1 MSIILHH
8 LNASRSFRILWLLE
22 EINQPYELKSY
33 FRDKATNLAPQELK
47 NIHPLGK
54 SPVIELSEKVIAE
67 SGAIVE
73 ILIEKFAPQLA
84 PAKDSDSYLD
94 YLQWIHFSESSAM
107 VPYLL
112 NIFNS
117 IELKN
122 GTQLK
127 FLDQYAYAELDKV
140 FSYLDQ
146 QLAGKKFLVDN
157 CLTGADF
164 MIGFVVY
171 GLINS
176 LNIRSKYLNIEQ
188 YVESLKS
195 LESWQRAMMIE
206 QNLHQQINEIDLGK
220 ES

>member
-54 SPVIELSEKVIAE
+54 SPVIELNGKVITE

-73 ILIEKFAPQLA
+73 ILIEKFAPQLM
-84 PAKDSDSYLD
+84 PAKDSDSYFD
-94 YLQWIHFSESSAM
+94 YLQWVHFSESSAM

-127 FLDQYAYAELDKV
+127 FLDQYAHTELDKV

-146 QLAGKKFLVDN
+146 QLVGKKFLVGD

-188 YVESLKS
+188 YVKSLEN
-195 LESWQRAMMIE
+195 LESWQKAMSIE
-206 QNLHQQINEIDLGK
+206 QNLHH
-220 ES
+220 

>member
-33 FRDKATNLAPQELK
+33 FRDKTTNLAPQELK
-47 NIHPLGK
+47 TIHPLGK
-54 SPVIELSEKVIAE
+54 SPVIELDGKVIAE

-73 ILIEKFAPQLA
+73 ILIEKFAPQLM
-84 PAKDSDSYLD
+84 PAKNSDSYLD

-117 IELKN
+117 VELKN

-127 FLDQYAYAELDKV
+127 FLDQYAHAELDKV

-146 QLAGKKFLVDN
+146 QLVGKKFLVDN

-188 YVESLKS
+188 YVKSLAS
-195 LESWQRAMMIE
+195 LESWQKAMSIE
-206 QNLHQQINEIDLGK
+206 QNLHQQTNA
-220 ES
+220 

>member
-33 FRDKATNLAPQELK
+33 FRDKTTNLAPQELK

-54 SPVIELSEKVIAE
+54 SPVIELNGKVIAE

-73 ILIEKFAPQLA
+73 ILIEKFAPQLM

-94 YLQWIHFSESSAM
+94 YLQWVHFSESSAM

-127 FLDQYAYAELDKV
+127 FLDQYAHTELDKV

-146 QLAGKKFLVDN
+146 QLVGKKFLVGN
-157 CLTGADF
+157 SLTGADF

-188 YVESLKS
+188 YVKGLES
-195 LESWQRAMMIE
+195 LESWKKAMSIE
-206 QNLHQQINEIDLGK
+206 QNLHQQTNA
-220 ES
+220 

>member
-22 EINQPYELKSY
+22 EIKQPYELKSY
-33 FRDKATNLAPQELK
+33 FRDKTTNLAPQELK

-54 SPVIELSEKVIAE
+54 SPVIELDRKVISE

-73 ILIEKFAPQLA
+73 ILIEKFAPQLM

-94 YLQWIHFSESSAM
+94 YLQWVHFSESSAM

-127 FLDQYAYAELDKV
+127 FLDQYAHAELDKV

-146 QLAGKKFLVDN
+146 QLVGKKFLVDN

-188 YVESLKS
+188 YVKSLES
-195 LESWQRAMMIE
+195 LESWQKAMSIE
-206 QNLHQQINEIDLGK
+206 QNLPHQINA
-220 ES
+220 

>member
-33 FRDKATNLAPQELK
+33 FRDKTTNLAPQELK

-54 SPVIELSEKVIAE
+54 SPVIELDGKVIAE

-73 ILIEKFAPQLA
+73 ILIEKFAPQLM

-94 YLQWIHFSESSAM
+94 YLQWVHFSESSAM

-117 IELKN
+117 VELKN

-127 FLDQYAYAELDKV
+127 FLDQYAHAELDKV

-146 QLAGKKFLVDN
+146 QLVGKKFLVDN

-188 YVESLKS
+188 YVKSLEN
-195 LESWQRAMMIE
+195 LESWQKAMSIE
-206 QNLHQQINEIDLGK
+206 QNLHQQTNA
-220 ES
+220 

>member
-33 FRDKATNLAPQELK
+33 FRDKTTNLAPQELK

-54 SPVIELSEKVIAE
+54 SPVIELNGKVIAE

-73 ILIEKFAPQLA
+73 ILIEKFAPQLM

-127 FLDQYAYAELDKV
+127 FLDQYAHAELDKV

-146 QLAGKKFLVDN
+146 QLVGKKFLVGN
-157 CLTGADF
+157 SLTGADF

-188 YVESLKS
+188 YVKSLES
-195 LESWQRAMMIE
+195 LESWQKAMSIE
-206 QNLHQQINEIDLGK
+206 QNLHH
-220 ES
+220 

>member
-33 FRDKATNLAPQELK
+33 FRDKTTNLAPQELK

-54 SPVIELSEKVIAE
+54 SPVIELNGKVIVE

-73 ILIEKFAPQLA
+73 ILIEKFAPQLM

-94 YLQWIHFSESSAM
+94 YLQWVHFSESSAM

-127 FLDQYAYAELDKV
+127 FLDQYARTELDKV

-146 QLAGKKFLVDN
+146 QLVGKKFLVGD

-188 YVESLKS
+188 YVKSLEN
-195 LESWQRAMMIE
+195 LESWQKAMSIE
-206 QNLHQQINEIDLGK
+206 QNLHQQTNV
-220 ES
+220 

>member
-33 FRDKATNLAPQELK
+33 FRDKTTNLAPQELK

-54 SPVIELSEKVIAE
+54 SPVIELNGKVIVE

-73 ILIEKFAPQLA
+73 ILIEKFAPQLM

-94 YLQWIHFSESSAM
+94 YLQWVHFSESSAM

-127 FLDQYAYAELDKV
+127 FLDQYAHVELDKV

-146 QLAGKKFLVDN
+146 QLVGKKFLVGD

-188 YVESLKS
+188 YVKSLEN
-195 LESWQRAMMIE
+195 LESWQKAMSIE
-206 QNLHQQINEIDLGK
+206 QNLHHQTNA
-220 ES
+220 

>member
-33 FRDKATNLAPQELK
+33 FRDKTTNLAPQELK

-54 SPVIELSEKVIAE
+54 SPVIELNGKVITE

-73 ILIEKFAPQLA
+73 ILIEKFAPQLM

-94 YLQWIHFSESSAM
+94 YLQWVHFSESSAM

-127 FLDQYAYAELDKV
+127 FLDQYAHVELDKV

-146 QLAGKKFLVDN
+146 QLVGKKFLVGN
-157 CLTGADF
+157 SLTGADF

-188 YVESLKS
+188 YVKGLEN
-195 LESWQRAMMIE
+195 LESWQKAMSIE
-206 QNLHQQINEIDLGK
+206 QNLHQQTNA
-220 ES
+220 

>member
-22 EINQPYELKSY
+22 EIKQPYELKSY
-33 FRDKATNLAPQELK
+33 FRDKTTNLAPQELK
-47 NIHPLGK
+47 SIHPLGK
-54 SPVIELSEKVIAE
+54 SPVIELDGKVIAE

-73 ILIEKFAPQLA
+73 ILIEKFAPQLV

-117 IELKN
+117 VELKN

-127 FLDQYAYAELDKV
+127 FLDQYAHAELDKV

-146 QLAGKKFLVDN
+146 QLVGKKFLVDN

-188 YVESLKS
+188 YVKSLEN
-195 LESWQRAMMIE
+195 LESWQKAMSIE
-206 QNLHQQINEIDLGK
+206 KNLPHQINA
-220 ES
+220 

>member
-33 FRDKATNLAPQELK
+33 FRDKTTNLAPQELK
-47 NIHPLGK
+47 NVHPVGK
-54 SPVIELSEKVIAE
+54 SPVIELDGKVIAE

-73 ILIEKFAPQLA
+73 ILIEKFAPQLM

-127 FLDQYAYAELDKV
+127 FLDQYAHAELDKV

-146 QLAGKKFLVDN
+146 QLVGKKFLVDN

-188 YVESLKS
+188 YVKSLES
-195 LESWQRAMMIE
+195 LESWQKAMSIE
-206 QNLHQQINEIDLGK
+206 KNLHHRINA
-220 ES
+220 

>member
-22 EINQPYELKSY
+22 EINQPYELKRY
-33 FRDKATNLAPQELK
+33 FRDKTTNLAPQELK

-54 SPVIELSEKVIAE
+54 SPVIELNGKVIAE

-73 ILIEKFAPQLA
+73 ILIEKFAPQLM

-94 YLQWIHFSESSAM
+94 YLQWVHFSESSAM

-127 FLDQYAYAELDKV
+127 FLDQYAHAELDKV

-146 QLAGKKFLVDN
+146 QLLGKKFLVGN
-157 CLTGADF
+157 SLTGADF

-188 YVESLKS
+188 YVKSLES
-195 LESWQRAMMIE
+195 LESWQKAMSIE
-206 QNLHQQINEIDLGK
+206 QNLHHQTNA
-220 ES
+220 

>member
-33 FRDKATNLAPQELK
+33 LRDKTTNLAPQELK
-47 NIHPLGK
+47 SIHPLGK
-54 SPVIELSEKVIAE
+54 SPVIELNGKVIAE

-73 ILIEKFAPQLA
+73 ILIEKFAPQLM
-84 PAKDSDSYLD
+84 PAKDTDSYLD
-94 YLQWIHFSESSAM
+94 YLQWVHFSESSAM

-127 FLDQYAYAELDKV
+127 FLDQYAQTELDKV

-146 QLAGKKFLVDN
+146 QLVGKKFLVGD

-188 YVESLKS
+188 YVKGLEN
-195 LESWQRAMMIE
+195 LESWQKAMSIE
-206 QNLHQQINEIDLGK
+206 QNLHHQTNA
-220 ES
+220 

>member
-33 FRDKATNLAPQELK
+33 FRDKTKNLAPQELK

-54 SPVIELSEKVIAE
+54 SPVIELNGKVIAE

-73 ILIEKFAPQLA
+73 ILIEKFAPQLM

-94 YLQWIHFSESSAM
+94 YLQWVHFSESSAM

-127 FLDQYAYAELDKV
+127 FLDQYAQTELDKV

-146 QLAGKKFLVDN
+146 QLVGKKFLVGDY
-157 CLTGADF
+157 LTGADF

-188 YVESLKS
+188 YVKGLEN
-195 LESWQRAMMIE
+195 LESWKKAMSIE
-206 QNLHQQINEIDLGK
+206 QNLHQQTNA
-220 ES
+220 

>member
-33 FRDKATNLAPQELK
+33 FRDKTTNLAPQELK

-54 SPVIELSEKVIAE
+54 SPVIELDGKVIAE

-73 ILIEKFAPQLA
+73 ILIEKFAPQLM

-127 FLDQYAYAELDKV
+127 FLDQYAHAELDKV

-146 QLAGKKFLVDN
+146 QLVGKKFLVGN

-188 YVESLKS
+188 YVKSLEN
-195 LESWQRAMMIE
+195 LESWQKAMSIE
-206 QNLHQQINEIDLGK
+206 QNLHQQTNA
-220 ES
+220 

>member
-33 FRDKATNLAPQELK
+33 FRDKTTNLAPQELK

-54 SPVIELSEKVIAE
+54 SPVIELDGKVIAE

-73 ILIEKFAPQLA
+73 ILIEKFAPQLM

-117 IELKN
+117 VELKN

-127 FLDQYAYAELDKV
+127 FLDQYAHAELDKV

-146 QLAGKKFLVDN
+146 QLVGKKFLVDN

-164 MIGFVVY
+164 MMGFVVY

-188 YVESLKS
+188 YVKSLES
-195 LESWQRAMMIE
+195 LESWQKAMSIE
-206 QNLHQQINEIDLGK
+206 QNLYQQTNA
-220 ES
+220 

>member
-33 FRDKATNLAPQELK
+33 FRDKTTNLAPQELK

-54 SPVIELSEKVIAE
+54 SPVIELNGKVITE

-73 ILIEKFAPQLA
+73 ILIEKFAPQLM

-94 YLQWIHFSESSAM
+94 YLQWVHFSESSAM

-127 FLDQYAYAELDKV
+127 FLDQYAHVELDKV

-146 QLAGKKFLVDN
+146 QLVGKKFLVGN
-157 CLTGADF
+157 SLTGADF

-188 YVESLKS
+188 YVKSLEN
-195 LESWQRAMMIE
+195 LESWQKAMSIE
-206 QNLHQQINEIDLGK
+206 QNLHHQTNA
-220 ES
+220 

>member
-33 FRDKATNLAPQELK
+33 FRDKTTNLAPQELK
-47 NIHPLGK
+47 SIHPLGK
-54 SPVIELSEKVIAE
+54 SPVIELDGKVIAE

-73 ILIEKFAPQLA
+73 ILIEKFAPQLM
-84 PAKDSDSYLD
+84 PAKNSDSYLD

-117 IELKN
+117 VELKN

-127 FLDQYAYAELDKV
+127 FLDQYAHAELDKV

-146 QLAGKKFLVDN
+146 QLVGKKFLVDN

-188 YVESLKS
+188 YVKSLAS
-195 LESWQRAMMIE
+195 LESWQKAMSIE
-206 QNLHQQINEIDLGK
+206 QNLPHQINA
-220 ES
+220 

>member
-33 FRDKATNLAPQELK
+33 FRDKTTNLAPQELK

-54 SPVIELSEKVIAE
+54 SPVIELNGKVIVE

-73 ILIEKFAPQLA
+73 ILIEKFAPQLM

-94 YLQWIHFSESSAM
+94 YLQWVHFSESSAM

-127 FLDQYAYAELDKV
+127 FLDQYAHTELDKV

-146 QLAGKKFLVDN
+146 QLVGKKFLVGD

-188 YVESLKS
+188 YVKS
-195 LESWQRAMMIE
+195 LENLESWKKAMSIE
-206 QNLHQQINEIDLGK
+206 QNLHQQTNA
-220 ES
+220 

>member
-33 FRDKATNLAPQELK
+33 FRDKTTNLAPQELK

-54 SPVIELSEKVIAE
+54 SPVIELDGKIIAE

-73 ILIEKFAPQLA
+73 ILIEKFAPQLM

-94 YLQWIHFSESSAM
+94 YLQWVHFSESSAM

-117 IELKN
+117 VELKN

-127 FLDQYAYAELDKV
+127 FLDQYAHAELDKV

-146 QLAGKKFLVDN
+146 QLVGKKFLVDN

-188 YVESLKS
+188 YVKSLES
-195 LESWQRAMMIE
+195 LESWQKAMSIE
-206 QNLHQQINEIDLGK
+206 QNLHQQTNA
-220 ES
+220 

>member
-22 EINQPYELKSY
+22 EINQPYELKTY
-33 FRDKATNLAPQELK
+33 FRDKTTNLAPQELK

-54 SPVIELSEKVIAE
+54 SPVIELNGKVIAE

-73 ILIEKFAPQLA
+73 ILIEKFAPQLM

-94 YLQWIHFSESSAM
+94 YLQWVHFSESSAM

-127 FLDQYAYAELDKV
+127 FLDQYAQTELDKV

-146 QLAGKKFLVDN
+146 QLVGKKFLVGD

-164 MIGFVVY
+164 MIGLVVY

-188 YVESLKS
+188 YVKSLEN
-195 LESWQRAMMIE
+195 LESWQKAMSIE
-206 QNLHQQINEIDLGK
+206 QNLHQQTNV
-220 ES
+220 

>member
-33 FRDKATNLAPQELK
+33 YRDKTTNLAPQELK

-54 SPVIELSEKVIAE
+54 SPVIELNGKVIVE

-73 ILIEKFAPQLA
+73 ILIEKFAPQLM

-94 YLQWIHFSESSAM
+94 YLQWVHFSESSAM

-127 FLDQYAYAELDKV
+127 FLDQYAHTELDKV

-146 QLAGKKFLVDN
+146 QLVGKKFLVGD

-188 YVESLKS
+188 YVKSLEN
-195 LESWQRAMMIE
+195 LESWQKAMSIE
-206 QNLHQQINEIDLGK
+206 QNLHHQTNA
-220 ES
+220 

>member
-33 FRDKATNLAPQELK
+33 FRDKTTNLAPQELK

-54 SPVIELSEKVIAE
+54 SPVIELNGKVIAE

-73 ILIEKFAPQLA
+73 ILIEKFAPQLM

-117 IELKN
+117 IELRN

-127 FLDQYAYAELDKV
+127 FLDQYAHAELDKV

-146 QLAGKKFLVDN
+146 QLLGKKFLVGN
-157 CLTGADF
+157 SLTGADF

-188 YVESLKS
+188 YVKSLES
-195 LESWQRAMMIE
+195 LESWQKAMSIE
-206 QNLHQQINEIDLGK
+206 QNLHHQTNA
-220 ES
+220 

>member
-8 LNASRSFRILWLLE
+8 LNVSRSFRILWLLE

-33 FRDKATNLAPQELK
+33 FRDKTTNLAPQELK

-54 SPVIELSEKVIAE
+54 SPVIELNGKVIAE

-73 ILIEKFAPQLA
+73 ILIEKFAPQLM

-94 YLQWIHFSESSAM
+94 YLQWVHFSESSAM

-122 GTQLK
+122 NTQLK
-127 FLDQYAYAELDKV
+127 FLDRYAHAELDKV

-146 QLAGKKFLVDN
+146 QLLGKKFLVGN
-157 CLTGADF
+157 SLTGADF

-188 YVESLKS
+188 YVKSLES
-195 LESWQRAMMIE
+195 LESWQKAMSIE
-206 QNLHQQINEIDLGK
+206 QNLHHQTNA
-220 ES
+220 

>member
-33 FRDKATNLAPQELK
+33 FRDKTTNLAPQELK

-54 SPVIELSEKVIAE
+54 SPVIELNGKVIAE

-73 ILIEKFAPQLA
+73 ILIEKFAPQLM

-94 YLQWIHFSESSAM
+94 YLQWVHFSESSAM

-117 IELKN
+117 VELKN

-127 FLDQYAYAELDKV
+127 FLDQYAHAELDKV

-146 QLAGKKFLVDN
+146 QLVGKKFLVDN

-188 YVESLKS
+188 YVKSLES
-195 LESWQRAMMIE
+195 LESWQKAMSIE
-206 QNLHQQINEIDLGK
+206 QNLHQQTNA
-220 ES
+220 

>member
-33 FRDKATNLAPQELK
+33 FRDKTTNLAPQELK
-47 NIHPLGK
+47 NVHPLGK
-54 SPVIELSEKVIAE
+54 SPVIELDGKVIAE

-73 ILIEKFAPQLA
+73 ILIEKFAPQLM

-127 FLDQYAYAELDKV
+127 FLDQYAHAELDKV

-146 QLAGKKFLVDN
+146 QLVGKKFLVDN

-188 YVESLKS
+188 YVKSLES
-195 LESWQRAMMIE
+195 LESWQKAMSIE
-206 QNLHQQINEIDLGK
+206 KNLHHRINA
-220 ES
+220 

>member
-33 FRDKATNLAPQELK
+33 FRDKTTNLAPQELK

-54 SPVIELSEKVIAE
+54 SPVIELDGKVIAE

-73 ILIEKFAPQLA
+73 ILIEKFAPQLM

-127 FLDQYAYAELDKV
+127 FLDQYAHAELDKV

-146 QLAGKKFLVDN
+146 QLVGKKFLVDN

-188 YVESLKS
+188 YVKSLES
-195 LESWQRAMMIE
+195 LESWQKAMSIE
-206 QNLHQQINEIDLGK
+206 QNLHH
-220 ES
+220 

>member
-33 FRDKATNLAPQELK
+33 FRDKTTNLAPQELK

-54 SPVIELSEKVIAE
+54 SPVIELNGKVIAE

-73 ILIEKFAPQLA
+73 ILIEKFAPQLM
-84 PAKDSDSYLD
+84 PAKNSDSYLD
-94 YLQWIHFSESSAM
+94 YLQWVHFSESSAM

-117 IELKN
+117 VELKN

-127 FLDQYAYAELDKV
+127 FLDQYAHAELDKV

-146 QLAGKKFLVDN
+146 QLVGKKFLVDN

-188 YVESLKS
+188 YVKSLEN
-195 LESWQRAMMIE
+195 LESWQKAMSIE
-206 QNLHQQINEIDLGK
+206 QNLHQQTNA
-220 ES
+220 

>member
-33 FRDKATNLAPQELK
+33 FRDKTTNLAPQELK

-54 SPVIELSEKVIAE
+54 SPVIELDGKVIAE

-73 ILIEKFAPQLA
+73 ILIEKFAPQLM
-84 PAKDSDSYLD
+84 PAKNSDSYLD
-94 YLQWIHFSESSAM
+94 YLQWVHFSESSAM

-117 IELKN
+117 VELKN

-127 FLDQYAYAELDKV
+127 FLDQYAHAELDKV

-146 QLAGKKFLVDN
+146 QLVGKKFLVDN

-176 LNIRSKYLNIEQ
+176 LNIRSKYLNIEH
-188 YVESLKS
+188 YVKSLES
-195 LESWQRAMMIE
+195 LESWQKAMSIE
-206 QNLHQQINEIDLGK
+206 QNLHHPINA
-220 ES
+220 

>member
-33 FRDKATNLAPQELK
+33 FRDKTTNLAPQELK

-54 SPVIELSEKVIAE
+54 SPVIELDGKVIAE

-73 ILIEKFAPQLA
+73 ILIEKFAPQLM

-117 IELKN
+117 VELKN

-127 FLDQYAYAELDKV
+127 FLDQYAHAELDKV

-146 QLAGKKFLVDN
+146 QLVGKKFLVDN

-188 YVESLKS
+188 YVKSLES
-195 LESWQRAMMIE
+195 LESWQKAMSIE
-206 QNLHQQINEIDLGK
+206 QNLHHPINA
-220 ES
+220 

>member
-33 FRDKATNLAPQELK
+33 FRDKTTNLAPQELK

-54 SPVIELSEKVIAE
+54 SPVIELNGKVIVE

-73 ILIEKFAPQLA
+73 ILIEKFAPQLM

-94 YLQWIHFSESSAM
+94 YLQWVHFSESSAM

-127 FLDQYAYAELDKV
+127 FLDQYAQTELDKV

-146 QLAGKKFLVDN
+146 QLVGKKFLVGD

-188 YVESLKS
+188 YVKGLEN
-195 LESWQRAMMIE
+195 LESWQKAMSIE
-206 QNLHQQINEIDLGK
+206 QNLHHQTNA
-220 ES
+220 

>member
-33 FRDKATNLAPQELK
+33 FRDKTTNLAPQELK

-54 SPVIELSEKVIAE
+54 SPVIELNGKVIAE

-73 ILIEKFAPQLA
+73 ILIEKFAPQLM

-94 YLQWIHFSESSAM
+94 YLQWVHFSESSAM

-127 FLDQYAYAELDKV
+127 FLDQYAQTELDKV

-146 QLAGKKFLVDN
+146 QLVGKKFLVGDY
-157 CLTGADF
+157 LTGADF

-188 YVESLKS
+188 YVKGLEN
-195 LESWQRAMMIE
+195 LESWKKAMSIE
-206 QNLHQQINEIDLGK
+206 QNLHQQTNA
-220 ES
+220 

>member
-22 EINQPYELKSY
+22 EINQPYELKGY
-33 FRDKATNLAPQELK
+33 FRDKTTNLAPQELK

-54 SPVIELSEKVIAE
+54 SPVIELNGKVIAE

-73 ILIEKFAPQLA
+73 ILIEKFAPQLM

-94 YLQWIHFSESSAM
+94 YLQWVHFSESSAM

-127 FLDQYAYAELDKV
+127 FLDQYAQTELDKV

-146 QLAGKKFLVDN
+146 QLVGKKFLVGN
-157 CLTGADF
+157 SLTGADF

-188 YVESLKS
+188 YVKSLEN
-195 LESWQRAMMIE
+195 LESWQKAMSIE
-206 QNLHQQINEIDLGK
+206 QNLHHQTNA
-220 ES
+220 

>member
-54 SPVIELSEKVIAE
+54 SPVIELNGKVIAE

-73 ILIEKFAPQLA
+73 ILIEKFAPQLM
-84 PAKDSDSYLD
+84 PSKDSDSYLD
-94 YLQWIHFSESSAM
+94 YLQWVYFSESSAM

-127 FLDQYAYAELDKV
+127 FLDQYAHTELDKV

-146 QLAGKKFLVDN
+146 QLVGKKFLVGN
-157 CLTGADF
+157 SLTGADF

-188 YVESLKS
+188 YVKSLEN
-195 LESWQRAMMIE
+195 LESWQKAMSIE
-206 QNLHQQINEIDLGK
+206 QNLHHQTNA
-220 ES
+220 

>member
-33 FRDKATNLAPQELK
+33 FRDKTTNLAPQELK

-54 SPVIELSEKVIAE
+54 SPVIELNGKVIAE

-73 ILIEKFAPQLA
+73 ILIEKFAPQLM

-127 FLDQYAYAELDKV
+127 FLDQYAHAELDKV

-146 QLAGKKFLVDN
+146 QLQGKKFLVGN
-157 CLTGADF
+157 SLTGADF

-188 YVESLKS
+188 YVKGLEN
-195 LESWQRAMMIE
+195 LESWKKAMSIE
-206 QNLHQQINEIDLGK
+206 QNLHQQINA
-220 ES
+220 

>member
-33 FRDKATNLAPQELK
+33 FRDKTTNLAPQELK

-54 SPVIELSEKVIAE
+54 SPVIELNGKVIAE

-73 ILIEKFAPQLA
+73 ILIEKFAPQLM
-84 PAKDSDSYLD
+84 PAKNSDSYLD

-117 IELKN
+117 VELKN

-127 FLDQYAYAELDKV
+127 FLDQYAHAELDKV

-146 QLAGKKFLVDN
+146 QLVGKKFLVDN

-188 YVESLKS
+188 YVKS
-195 LESWQRAMMIE
+195 LENLESWKKAMSIE
-206 QNLHQQINEIDLGK
+206 QNLNQHTNP
-220 ES
+220 

>member
-33 FRDKATNLAPQELK
+33 FRDKTTNLAPQELK

-54 SPVIELSEKVIAE
+54 SPVIELDGKVIAE

-73 ILIEKFAPQLA
+73 ILIENFAPQLM
-84 PAKDSDSYLD
+84 PSKDSDSYLD

-117 IELKN
+117 VELKN

-127 FLDQYAYAELDKV
+127 FLDQYAHAELDKV

-146 QLAGKKFLVDN
+146 QLVGKKFLVDN

-188 YVESLKS
+188 YVKSLAS
-195 LESWQRAMMIE
+195 LESWQKAMSIE
-206 QNLHQQINEIDLGK
+206 QNLHHQINA
-220 ES
+220 

>member
-33 FRDKATNLAPQELK
+33 FRDKTTNLAPQELK
-47 NIHPLGK
+47 KIHPLGK
-54 SPVIELSEKVIAE
+54 SPVIELNGKVIAE

-73 ILIEKFAPQLA
+73 ILIEKFAPQLM

-127 FLDQYAYAELDKV
+127 FLDQYAHAELDKV

-146 QLAGKKFLVDN
+146 QLLGKKFLVGN
-157 CLTGADF
+157 SLTGADF

-176 LNIRSKYLNIEQ
+176 LNIRSKYLSIEQ
-188 YVESLKS
+188 YVKGLEN
-195 LESWQRAMMIE
+195 LESWKKAMSIE
-206 QNLHQQINEIDLGK
+206 QNPHQHTNA
-220 ES
+220 

>member
-33 FRDKATNLAPQELK
+33 LRDKTTNLAPQELK
-47 NIHPLGK
+47 SIHPLGK
-54 SPVIELSEKVIAE
+54 SPVIELNGKVIAE

-73 ILIEKFAPQLA
+73 ILIEKFAPQLM

-94 YLQWIHFSESSAM
+94 YLQWVHFSESSAM

-127 FLDQYAYAELDKV
+127 FLDQFAQTELDKV

-146 QLAGKKFLVDN
+146 QLVGKKFLVGD

-188 YVESLKS
+188 YVKGLEN
-195 LESWQRAMMIE
+195 LESWQKAMSIE
-206 QNLHQQINEIDLGK
+206 QNLHHQTNA
-220 ES
+220 